1 MAFDKARIRFRKAGD
16 LRLVSHLDLMR
27 AVERLLRRASVPFRS
42 TAGFHPAPR
51 VVFAQSLPLGVVGH
65 AEVVEIEFI
74 EPVEPDDLLARL
86 RAHAPPGVEFLTAA
100 RIPVA
105 AVARPRRAV
114 YRLAAG
120 ATPDLPARCSD
131 FLAATEIW
139 ADRERPT
146 PRQINIRPYVDS
158 LAADGDAVVA
168 SVWLTQ
174 AGSARANEIGRALG
188 LPDDGAIERTE
199 LEVLDEVTP
208 EEAARTPT
216 IPPQTRPYQRPI
228 LAGPAPVA
236 TPREVWGAT
245 SNGPIVE

>member
-120 ATPDLPARCSD
+120 AT
-131 FLAATEIW
+131 EIW

-216 IPPQTRPYQRPI
+216 IPPQTRPDQRPI